1 VKSNANQVINQVI
14 NIEKVIQVIRI
25 LRVKRL
31 DILVRLPSAP
41 LERER
46 MLRELENEIVQQL
59 GVDDYLTVSAV
70 NALVNVIDKPFA
82 DSVYT
87 SLINDLQQLSKLKL
101 AELKVVTRSLW
112 DVEARV
118 RLQKLP
124 PEEFG
129 QSVHLL
135 KSLKFR
141 FDDILKCWYKIYE
154 AGKPA
159 AHPLA

>member
-1 VKSNANQVINQVI
+1 MKSNANQVINQVI

-31 DILVRLPSAP
+31 DILTKLPSAP

-46 MLRELENEIVQQL
+46 MLRELANEIVQQL
-59 GVDDYLTVSAV
+59 GINDYLTISAV
-70 NALVNVIDKPFA
+70 DALVNVIDKPFA

-87 SLINDLQQLSKLKL
+87 SLMNDLQQVSKLKL
-101 AELKVVTRSLW
+101 AELRVFARSLW
-112 DVEARV
+112 DVEV
-118 RLQKLP
+118 TMKLQKLSS
-124 PEEFG
+124 EEFK
-129 QSVHLL
+129 QSVRLL
-135 KSLKFR
+135 KSLKFK
-141 FDDILKCWYKIYE
+141 FDEILKCWNKIYE